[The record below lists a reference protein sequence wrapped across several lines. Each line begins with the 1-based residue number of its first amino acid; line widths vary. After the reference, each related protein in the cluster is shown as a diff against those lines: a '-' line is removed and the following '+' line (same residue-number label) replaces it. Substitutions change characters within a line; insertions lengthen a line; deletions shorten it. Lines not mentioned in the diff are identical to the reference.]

1 VALEQSGAVAAGKS
15 MHHSAD
21 LICSGCFE
29 LWQKILWEYVI
40 DHVGIG
46 SPRIFWF
53 LQHRF
58 SDLEKAWAKLPAEQ
72 FYRTVEYQKTFGYVP
87 KFKLWE
93 GDEKKKWI
101 LCLNNNSN
109 RVCTFLEND
118 FCSVYESRPHICK
131 TYPFYYDKHRVSE
144 MKNLCPVKWLVN
156 DEKRKQVEKDYKELL
171 LNFLTF
177 ETICDDWN
185 TIVKKEDKLENF
197 LIFVKN
203 YEL

>member
-1 VALEQSGAVAAGKS
+1 
-15 MHHSAD
+15 M
-21 LICSGCFE
+21 I
-29 LWQKILWEYVI
+29 
-40 DHVGIG
+40 
-46 SPRIFWF
+46 
-53 LQHRF
+53 
-58 SDLEKAWAKLPAEQ
+58 
-72 FYRTVEYQKTFGYVP
+72 
-87 KFKLWE
+87 
-93 GDEKKKWI
+93 KK
-101 LCLNNNSN
+101 
-109 RVCTFLEND
+109 ND

-144 MKNLCPVKWLVN
+144 MKNLCPVKWLVD

-203 YEL
+203 YEI